1 MNYIVK
7 TEGNRT
13 SIHDEKGKLVC
24 YVQNELVAYELIKFW
39 ETILFDR
46 LHIVLY
52 IFELKLKGHRILFQ
66 YHLVVRIF

>member
-39 ETILFDR
+39 KTLGF
-46 LHIVLY
+46 
-52 IFELKLKGHRILFQ
+52 
-66 YHLVVRIF
+66 